1 MTSASADDLF
11 AQLVDEFTDRL
22 NRGETPSVEE
32 YAGRFPLLA
41 ADLRAVLGML
51 PALRPESPSTGSI
64 APESAEGV
72 STLPDAAARKRSS
85 PSTVTLNGYELHSEL
100 GRGGMGVVYLA
111 TQTLLQRPVALKM
124 VLSGEHATQQ
134 ERVRF
139 LNEAGVLAKFQH
151 PHLVQVYEFGSDAQ
165 GRPYFALEFLSGGS
179 LAGKLQDGPLTPAAA
194 ARVVKA
200 LASAVGYAHARGV
213 IHRDLKPANVLFA
226 ADGTPKV
233 TDFGLAKQT
242 GSGEGL
248 TATHAVL
255 GTPSYMAPEQASG
268 VTAAV
273 GPAADVYALGAI
285 LYECLTGRPPFRGAS
300 VFDTLAQV
308 RTREPIGVRE
318 LQPSVP
324 KDLETVCLKCL
335 QKDPARRYPSAE
347 AVADDLERFLDGRAI
362 AARPVSV
369 AEKGWRWCKRNR
381 LLAAFG
387 GLAAG
392 LLLTVAVGS
401 AVAAAWYRGT
411 LTTMEELKDDEK
423 RAKDDAEDKLWQSD
437 QAKAAAVR
445 NGGRM
450 GQRLESIAA
459 LQSAVE
465 IVRRRGGDADTLT
478 GLRND
483 LIASLALPDVRYG
496 PELVV
501 NLPETASGDDPL
513 VFDPDYTLAAVCD
526 IEDGVRFV
534 SVADGAEVGRVTAK
548 TVVLNGLV
556 QREFSPDGKLLA
568 VSTGSGVYGVYSVP
582 DGKRRA
588 TFRGPTRTT
597 HFDFSPDGRRV
608 YLGLPDGTVRGYS
621 TVNSREGTPDPKS
634 EEVGRTGESAVAVSP
649 DGSKLAVCRI
659 HATAIRV
666 YSTATGRLLN
676 DVPLYFSPP
685 GPELSWHPNGRWVG
699 VTYGEGADAADV
711 FDTETDGRVA
721 KLEGAHTVAHL
732 TFHPNGWIVAAVG
745 WDNTTRFWNL
755 LSNRPLLTL
764 PYITGHARFSRDGR
778 FYGATTSAPFRV
790 HQFVSPTEYRS
801 LGLGRASGSGNEH
814 SPPRLSPDG
823 RLLASVTPTGTH
835 LLDLASGRLLA
846 SFGNTNPLSVASNR
860 PSRDCPAVWS
870 PDGRGLHFPLSK
882 TELAYAPVR
891 IDGTAVEVGPPR
903 PLWVTGHQLDDLTV
917 LPDGRTAVSPTG
929 GTYTLDGG
937 RERVFPQRPQFRAQG
952 GSAAHPDGKLVA
964 TAGWHVPVV
973 TVWDADTGRTVAE
986 VPFGAQTQPTF
997 TPDGRSLILARAGVY
1012 AFFDTTTWAEV
1023 RRVTRRVATHPGP
1036 LAFSPDGSQMVMEID
1051 AGVLTLFS
1059 YPDLREVARLEAPG
1073 LERAAFAGGVQF
1085 TPDGASLV
1093 FRTEPATGGYRVWDL
1108 RAVRAGLAE
1117 LGLDWDAP
1125 PYPPAQPL
1133 APLTGGRVVGNALVS
1148 NPVLSRKAALQW
1160 ATLALAADPLD
1171 PGANRALALSGLT
1184 GRGFDSALTH
1194 AELSLAV
1201 EPAQLDLRRLACH
1214 AALDQG
1220 RWADACRWAA
1230 VGIEDAAGGPEADEF
1245 RYLRAVALLGRKKP
1259 ADALAD
1265 LDAAWQVV
1273 QTQRTRYELRGLV
1286 ADARAAVLM
1295 VLGRPQ
1301 EARQAQG
1308 VALEVSGTT
1317 AVFRVRATA
1326 LLFGPPDGRQSVLAS
1341 ALARNVAVPI
1351 SGTPTDADQFL
1362 YDLALFRAGR
1372 YTEAVRRVTARLNT
1386 PGGAARGES
1395 LMVLALCRAET
1406 GDVTAAATALKEAE
1420 KEWQAKRP
1428 QAKFADQ
1435 SRIDRLLD
1443 EARTACVGRSVR

>member
-1 MTSASADDLF
+1 MNSASAADLF

-32 YAGRFPLLA
+32 YARRHPLLA

-72 STLPDAAARKRSS
+72 STLPDAAARTRST
-85 PSTVTLNGYELHSEL
+85 PSAVTLNGYELHSEL

-151 PHLVQVYEFGSDAQ
+151 PHLVQVYEFGADPQ

-179 LAGKLQDGPLTPAAA
+179 LSGKLQDGPLTPAAA
-194 ARVVKA
+194 AGVLKA

-226 ADGTPKV
+226 ADGTPKI

-308 RTREPIGVRE
+308 RTREPIAVRE

-335 QKDPARRYPSAE
+335 QKDPVRRYPSAE
-347 AVADDLERFLDGRAI
+347 ALADDLERFLDGRAI
-362 AARPVSV
+362 AARPVSA

-381 LLAAFG
+381 LLATFG

-392 LLLTVAVGS
+392 LLLAVAVGS
-401 AVAAAWYRGT
+401 AVAAVWYRGT

-423 RAKDDAEDKLWQSD
+423 RAKDDAEDKLWQSYK
-437 QAKAAAVR
+437 AKAAAVR

-450 GQRLESIAA
+450 GQRVESLAA
-459 LQSAVE
+459 LTAATD
-465 IVRRRGGDADTLT
+465 IVRRRGGHADTLA

-483 LIASLALPDVRYG
+483 LIATLALPDVRYG
-496 PELVV
+496 PEVAV
-501 NLPETASGDDPL
+501 NLPDNATTDDPL

-526 IEDGVRFV
+526 AENAVRFV
-534 SVADGAEVGRVTAK
+534 SLTDGTELGRVNSRA
-548 TVVLNGLV
+548 VVLNGLV
-556 QREFSPDGKLLA
+556 QRKFSPDGKLLA
-568 VSTGSGVYGVYSVP
+568 VSVGNGQYGVHSVP
-582 DGKRRA
+582 KGGRRSV
-588 TFRGPTRTT
+588 FRGPTRTT
-597 HFDFSPDGRRV
+597 HFDFAPDGRRV
-608 YLGLPDGTVRGYS
+608 YAGLPDGTVRGYS
-621 TVNSREGTPDPKS
+621 TTNGQEEWRPDPKS

-649 DGSKLAVCRI
+649 DGSEVAVCRI
-659 HATAIRV
+659 HGTAIRV

-676 DVPLYFSPP
+676 DVPIYYPAP
-685 GPELSWHPNGRWVG
+685 GPEVSWHPNGKWVG
-699 VTYGEGADAADV
+699 ITYGEGADVADV
-711 FDTETDGRVA
+711 FDADTDARVA

-778 FYGATTSAPFRV
+778 FYGSTITAPFRV
-790 HQFVSPTEYRS
+790 HEFISPTEYRS
-801 LGLGRASGSGNEH
+801 LGLGRAAGSGNEH

-823 RLLASVTPTGTH
+823 RLLAAVTPTGTH

-846 SFGNTNPLSVASNR
+846 SFGNTAPLSTPSIR
-860 PSRDCPAVWS
+860 PAPGCPPVWAA
-870 PDGRGLHFPLSK
+870 DGRGLHFPISK
-882 TELAYAPVR
+882 TTLAYAPVR

-903 PLWVTGHQLDDLTV
+903 PLWVNGHQLDDLTV
-917 LPDGRTAVSPTG
+917 LPDRRTVVNPIG

-937 RERVFPQRPQFRAQG
+937 RERAFPQRPQFRTQA
-952 GSAAHPDGKLVA
+952 GSAAHPGGKLVA
-964 TAGWHVPVV
+964 TAGWHVPTVL
-973 TVWDADTGRTVAE
+973 VWDAESGRTVVE
-986 VPFGAQTQPTF
+986 LPFGAQTHPTF
-997 TPDGRSLILARAGVY
+997 TPDGRFLILARDQVY

-1023 RRVTRRVATHPGP
+1023 RRVTRRVSSQPGP
-1036 LAFSPDGSQMVMEID
+1036 LAFSPDGSQVVLEID

-1059 YPDLREVARLEAPG
+1059 HPDLREIARLEAPG
-1073 LERAAFAGGVQF
+1073 LERAAFGGGIQF

-1093 FRTEPATGGYRVWDL
+1093 FRTEPSTGGYRVWDL

-1117 LGLDWDAP
+1117 LNLDWDAP
-1125 PYPPAQPL
+1125 PYPPAVPV
-1133 APLTGGRVVGNALVS
+1133 APLTGGRVTG
-1148 NPVLSRKAALQW
+1148 NPVVANPTLARKAALQW

-1171 PGANRALALSGLT
+1171 PGANRALALQAINGH
-1184 GRGFDSALTH
+1184 RAEAALTH
-1194 AELSLAV
+1194 ATLSLAV
-1201 EPAQLDLRRLACH
+1201 EPAQLDLRRVVCT

-1220 RWADACRWAA
+1220 RWNDAHRWAA
-1230 VGIEDAAGGPEADEF
+1230 DGIRLHPDSGEATEF
-1245 RYLRAVALLGRKKP
+1245 RYFRAVAALGRNKP

-1265 LDAAWQVV
+1265 LDVV
-1273 QTQRTRYELRGLV
+1273 WPAVKDTKTRNDLRGLV
-1286 ADARAAVLM
+1286 ADARAAALLA
-1295 VLGRPQ
+1295 LGQ
-1301 EARQAQG
+1301 ADEARDAQ
-1308 VALEVSGTT
+1308 
-1317 AVFRVRATA
+1317 ATA
-1326 LLFGPPDGRQSVLAS
+1326 AEITGSAADFRSRAAALLLGPPGGRHTALSLAVTRG
-1341 ALARNVAVPI
+1341 LVAK
-1351 SGTPTDADQFL
+1351 PTVTAADQFL

-1372 YTEAVRRVTARLNT
+1372 VKEATTRITGRLKL
-1386 PGGAARGES
+1386 PGGATRAEWN
-1395 LMVLALCRAET
+1395 MVLALCRAEA
-1406 GDVTAAATALKEAE
+1406 GEVTAAATAIKEAE
-1420 KEWQAKRP
+1420 REWEVRRP
-1428 QAKFADQ
+1428 TLSAPDQ
-1435 SRIDRLLD
+1435 HRIDRLLD
-1443 EARTACVGRSVR
+1443 EARTACVGRSIR